1 MIKELES
8 FGLTNA
14 EAKIY
19 LKLLSFEQLSC
30 YELAQELNIAKATV
44 YNSIKTLEKKGAV
57 YTLEGKTTKYTAVK
71 AEQFIDNRL
80 AELKENAEYIK
91 ANVPSL
97 ETHNTG
103 YITITGSRN
112 IRNKI
117 AQMLK
122 ETQLRLYILAEASLL
137 EEFREQLTSLV
148 SEKKKIVIFNDEF
161 TLKGAKI
168 YKVKPEPGQLRFI
181 TDSNFV
187 LTGELTGS
195 EYDSCLYSGQK
206 NLVEVMKEALGSK
219 ITSGTN

>member
-1 MIKELES
+1 MVEKLES
-8 FGLTNA
+8 FGLTKI

-19 LKLLSFEQLSC
+19 LKLLSFEQLGC
-30 YELAQELNIAKATV
+30 YELSQETDISKSNV

-57 YTLEGKTTKYTAVK
+57 YAIEGSTKKYTAVPP
-71 AEQFIDNRL
+71 EQFLENRL
-80 AELKENAEYIK
+80 NELRENADFVIQN
-91 ANVPSL
+91 APSR
-97 ETHNTG
+97 EVQNTG
-103 YITITGSRN
+103 YITVKGARN

-117 AQMLK
+117 AQMLS
-122 ETQLRLYILAEASLL
+122 ETQLRLYILAETQLL
-137 EEFREQLTSLV
+137 ELFREQLSSLV
-148 SEKKKIVIFNDEF
+148 ADKKKVVIFNDEF

-195 EYDSCLYSGQK
+195 ENDTCLYSGQK

-219 ITSGTN
+219 IPQN